1 MSMKLST
8 KSGNDSMAS
17 SVKIDVKVV
26 TISTAIKFYGRSPT
40 YQSNPLDVSRAVRY
54 RVWQTVVR
62 TSFGKVW
69 AKVLWEGVTTTV
81 QLALYSLDTDYLSF
95 SCRILERII
104 SI

>member
-1 MSMKLST
+1 MSRKLST
-8 KSGNDSMAS
+8 KNGNDSMAL

-62 TSFGKVW
+62 TSFGKVLGEGTFGGRDYNCSVGI
-69 AKVLWEGVTTTV
+69 VLVK
-81 QLALYSLDTDYLSF
+81 Y
-95 SCRILERII
+95 
-104 SI
+104 